1 MEVISEI
8 QSWEHFWNVFEKVY
22 HSLIEQNQFK
32 IVDELKDAKSW
43 VDDSG
48 DEWFEFYY
56 SLDYLT
62 DKNLEFFKESDKND
76 FFRLRNFLDNY
87 LHN

>member
-56 SLDYLT
+56 SLDYLI